1 MPSPLTPPS
10 GRAFQTKQAMV
21 YHTLREAIVQTRLQ
35 PGERLVIDDLA
46 AQLAVSSIPVR
57 EALQLLQAERLVE
70 QKPHVG
76 AVVAAITPDSA
87 REIFALLECLEQ
99 AVFRGAIEYAT
110 PGDLATLTAL
120 VERMAG
126 AANDG
131 RWLELNRRFHRTIA
145 EIARMPRALDLL
157 DRVCDDWERL
167 RRHRFRDVGHPDT
180 SAAEREHRAMISAL
194 AERSAPRLEALVRQH
209 NRAALAFY
217 LEAADAG
224 AQAAPVAPAVK
235 AKSAARTA
243 KRKGA

>member
-1 MPSPLTPPS
+1 MTIPLTPPS

-21 YHTLREAIVQTRLQ
+21 YHTLREAIVHARLQ

-46 AQLAVSSIPVR
+46 AQLEVSSIPVR

-87 REIFALLECLEQ
+87 REIFALLEGLEL
-99 AVFRGAIEYAT
+99 AVFRGAA
-110 PGDLATLTAL
+110 PLAAPADLAALTAL

-131 RWLELNRRFHRTIA
+131 RWLELNRRFHRAIA
-145 EIARMPRALDLL
+145 EIARMPRALDML
-157 DRVCDDWERL
+157 DRVSDDWERL

-180 SAAEREHRAMISAL
+180 SAAEREHRAMITAL
-194 AERSAPRLEALVRQH
+194 AERSIPQLEALVSQH

-217 LEAADAG
+217 LEAADAT
-224 AQAAPVAPAVK
+224 ALAASEEPATP
-235 AKSAARTA
+235 ARKG
-243 KRKGA
+243 KRKDV